1 MEEDKVQL
9 MRRQKEEEATE
20 QRAGILGLT
29 YLDTREFENIFPLAR
44 GLFTN
49 EQMYR
54 AFLAPLQIGDI
65 DTNKPWRI
73 LITSQ
78 TPRSVI
84 QKIE

>member
-29 YLDTREFENIFPLAR
+29 YLDTREFENTFPLAR
-44 GLFTN
+44 DLFTN

-54 AFLAPLQIGDI
+54 AFLADH
-65 DTNKPWRI
+65 
-73 LITSQ
+73 TSA
-78 TPRSVI
+78 
-84 QKIE
+84 